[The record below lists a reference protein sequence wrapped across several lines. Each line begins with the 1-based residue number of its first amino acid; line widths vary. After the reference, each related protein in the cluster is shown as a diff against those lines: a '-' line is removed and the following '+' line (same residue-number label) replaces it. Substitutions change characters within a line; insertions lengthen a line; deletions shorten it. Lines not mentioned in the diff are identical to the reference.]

1 MTIMPNKKGGRV
13 PQPGVNNPIG
23 SAGDFKIAG
32 NSGATGSILGA
43 LGTRLNARGMSWNA
57 ARAAL
62 EVAKVEAQR
71 DMTVRSME
79 LQAAAEAQQ
88 REHEAIIKTTRMN
101 NTHELKKITL
111 TAEQAR
117 LNQLQSTNN
126 VHGVLDRL
134 RDDFPGANLEFET
147 ERGERVNITRPK
159 GASSEDSEDG
169 SSFL

>member
-1 MTIMPNKKGGRV
+1 MSKNKGARIV
-13 PQPGVNNPIG
+13 PQPGVSNPIG

-62 EVAKVEAQR
+62 EIAKVEAHR

-79 LQAAAEAQQ
+79 LQAEAEAQQ
-88 REHEAIIKTTRMN
+88 RKHEEIIKTTRMN
-101 NTHELKKITL
+101 NTHELKKITT

-134 RDDFPGANLEFET
+134 RDDFPGADLEFET
-147 ERGERVNITRPK
+147 ERGEKVNITRPRE
-159 GASSEDSEDG
+159 ASSEDSEGG
-169 SSFL
+169 S